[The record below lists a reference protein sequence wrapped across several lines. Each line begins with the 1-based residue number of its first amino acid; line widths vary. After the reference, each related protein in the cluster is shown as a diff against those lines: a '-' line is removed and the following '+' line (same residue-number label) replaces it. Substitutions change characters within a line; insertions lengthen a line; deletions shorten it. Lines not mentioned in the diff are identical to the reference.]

1 MEVRQRYKNCIAN
14 QGGKVMFRRGNDSAV
29 LKWSLIG
36 SGIAA
41 GVALIPL
48 IPAMKRRAM
57 RVTTILTKDHRVV
70 SGMIATLEMTPRMN
84 GRVRKMLFEQIRTNF
99 MIHAQAEE
107 EVLYPA
113 MRNLMFMGGASKVD
127 DSYRAHQQMKD
138 LLNDLETMDPG
149 SDAFDMKFAEFKHKI
164 EHHVDEEENQMFPV
178 VRDRMSTDRQEQL
191 GQRIHDR
198 KMSLKT
204 KMAA

>member
-1 MEVRQRYKNCIAN
+1 MA
-14 QGGKVMFRRGNDSAV
+14 RRGKGSAI

-41 GVALIPL
+41 GAALIPL
-48 IPAMKRRAM
+48 VPALKKRAM
-57 RVTTILTKDHRVV
+57 RVTTILTKDHRLV
-70 SGMIATLEMTPRMN
+70 SGLMKTLEMTPRIN
-84 GRVRKMLFEQIRTNF
+84 GRVRKTIFEQIRTNV
-99 MIHAQAEE
+99 MVHAQAEE

-113 MRNLMFMGGASKVD
+113 MRNIMYVGGESKVD
-127 DSYRAHQQMKD
+127 EAYREHQQVKD
-138 LLNDLETMDPG
+138 LLNDLETMDPNT
-149 SDAFDMKFAEFKHKI
+149 DAFDTKFAEFIAKI
-164 EHHVDEEENQMFPV
+164 EHHVDEEENEMFV
-178 VRDRMSTDRQEQL
+178 MLRQRMSTERQEEL

>member
-1 MEVRQRYKNCIAN
+1 MA
-14 QGGKVMFRRGNDSAV
+14 RRGKGSSV

-41 GVALIPL
+41 GAALIPL
-48 IPAMKRRAM
+48 VPALKKRAM
-57 RVTTILTKDHRVV
+57 RVTTILTKDHRLV
-70 SGMIATLEMTPRMN
+70 SGMIKTLEMTPRIN
-84 GRVRKMLFEQIRTNF
+84 GMLRKTIFEQIRTNV
-99 MIHAQAEE
+99 MVHAQAEE

-113 MRNLMFMGGASKVD
+113 MRNIMYVGGESKVD
-127 DSYRAHQQMKD
+127 EAYREHQQVKD
-138 LLNDLETMDPG
+138 LLNDLETMDPNT
-149 SDAFDMKFAEFKHKI
+149 DAFDTKFADFRNKI
-164 EHHVDEEENQMFPV
+164 EHHVDEEENEMFV
-178 VRDRMSTDRQEQL
+178 MLKQRMSTERQEEL